1 MIEGEERMTNY
12 EKYEGAFKETF
23 EVTGEQ
29 VKDLKYQDIPQWDSI
44 GHMNLVAA
52 IEDSF
57 DIMMDTDDIV
67 DFNSFAKGME
77 ILKEHYQIEF

>member
-1 MIEGEERMTNY
+1 MTNY
-12 EKYEGAFKETF
+12 EKYEEAFKETF

-29 VKDLKYQDIPQWDSI
+29 TKDLKYQDIPQWDSI

>member
-1 MIEGEERMTNY
+1 MINY
-12 EKYEGAFKETF
+12 EKYEGTFKETF
-23 EVTGEQ
+23 EITSEQ
-29 VKDLKYQDIPQWDSI
+29 VKNLKYQDIPQWDSI

-67 DFNSFAKGME
+67 DFNSFEKGME
-77 ILKEHYQIEF
+77 ILKEHYQIEL